1 MDTKQP
7 RPAPDIV
14 AILAARELSDRT
26 RALETLSSE
35 VSVRERIAGVLVLWA
50 GFGAV
55 YLNEKYHLVD
65 IQLSVLVAFVAI
77 FGVDVA
83 LSMAV
88 FHLRRQVK
96 ALTFL
101 MLQREREGHEP

>member
-1 MDTKQP
+1 
-7 RPAPDIV
+7 
-14 AILAARELSDRT
+14 
-26 RALETLSSE
+26 
-35 VSVRERIAGVLVLWA
+35 
-50 GFGAV
+50 
-55 YLNEKYHLVD
+55 
-65 IQLSVLVAFVAI
+65 LVAFVAI